1 MNRLHTLFQPWW
13 AQRAPREQALL
24 RAAGTLVALA
34 ALWWLALAPALKT
47 VRSFESAYT
56 QQAAQ
61 LQTMRSLQAQ
71 AQSLQASPTLSA
83 AAAIQALQASV
94 QADLGAKA
102 TLSMAAGQ
110 ATITLQDTSPEA
122 LAQWLA
128 HARSQAHAVPQAA
141 SLRRTAQGWSGSIT
155 LALPAPTGP

>member
-1 MNRLHTLFQPWW
+1 MNRLYTVFLSWW
-13 AQRAPREQALL
+13 ATREPREQALL
-24 RAAGTLVALA
+24 RAAGALVALA
-34 ALWWLALAPALKT
+34 ALWLLALAPALKT
-47 VRSFESAYT
+47 VRSFESTYT

-71 AQSLQASPTLSA
+71 AQSLQANPTLSSVA
-83 AAAIQALQASV
+83 AVQALQAAV

-102 TLSMAAGQ
+102 TLSIAAGQ
-110 ATITLQDTSPEA
+110 ATLTLQDTSPEA

-128 HARSQAHAVPQAA
+128 HARTQAHAVPQAA
-141 SLRRTAQGWSGSIT
+141 SLRRTAQGWSGNLT